1 LAEILK
7 KTEKKQ
13 ERMNY
18 IIRYIFAREV
28 YRKYAENRGEIA
40 HHLTLGNIWNFL
52 FSTFVIIIIISF
64 SYSFSKKNDLNIFQL
79 QKNDSL
85 YVNNWKN
92 YTFDEI
98 PIYRMAI
105 EKNEYSTDTIK
116 KDTIVSYN
124 LSQKI
129 DSTFQFKKAIGIFNG
144 EAIKNS
150 DKEDLIGFTKTSNL
164 QLTKPNMTDFRF
176 DEKNK
181 YIDNL
186 YIPIEYVKK
195 IDAPEPESRWFQH
208 FIYMLITFFS
218 FKKLITSLFRL
229 LKRKVPIYERVPVY
243 KRDNRYSS
251 GTRIVRYNSVIK
263 EYRKFTDEELEL
275 HKKEQFSRI
284 LLNGIT
290 LTISVGLLFY
300 LYISKN

>member
-1 LAEILK
+1 
-7 KTEKKQ
+7 
-13 ERMNY
+13 
-18 IIRYIFAREV
+18 
-28 YRKYAENRGEIA
+28 
-40 HHLTLGNIWNFL
+40 
-52 FSTFVIIIIISF
+52 
-64 SYSFSKKNDLNIFQL
+64 
-79 QKNDSL
+79 
-85 YVNNWKN
+85 
-92 YTFDEI
+92 
-98 PIYRMAI
+98 
-105 EKNEYSTDTIK
+105 
-116 KDTIVSYN
+116 
-124 LSQKI
+124 
-129 DSTFQFKKAIGIFNG
+129 
-144 EAIKNS
+144 
-150 DKEDLIGFTKTSNL
+150 
-164 QLTKPNMTDFRF
+164 MTDFRF